1 MDILFFNYAHTHR
14 IRASRGMNGVDLP
27 FLATWIFSSVQLT
40 SAVDVNIALL
50 FDLDFIIRNDKL

>member
-1 MDILFFNYAHTHR
+1 MDILLFNYAHTHR

-40 SAVDVNIALL
+40 SAVDVNV
-50 FDLDFIIRNDKL
+50 FVLDFIIRNDKL